1 MLGFCFAS
9 WASRIPY
16 IQQRLSLTE
25 GQFGFIL
32 LALPAGS
39 FVSLP
44 FAGFMV
50 AKYGSKKVLC
60 IVSTLYGLTLIAI
73 GLSANHIQLILSLF
87 CFGLIGN
94 AGNISVNTQ
103 AVGVELLYKKQ
114 IMATFHGMWS
124 LAGFAGAAAGI
135 LMNSLHL
142 VPYQHF
148 TIVCIIS
155 FIIIAVA
162 HRYLLPDVM
171 TSNEKTP
178 LFALPDKSLVV
189 LGLIA
194 FCCMLCEGTMF
205 DWSGIYFKKVVN
217 PSPALVG
224 AGYTA
229 FMSTMAASRFV
240 SDHFTNRYGF
250 KIIVK
255 ISGLTIMTGLLI
267 AVVFPYFYPV
277 LIGFLLVGAG
287 VSSIVPMVYSA
298 AGKSTK
304 MSPGKALASVS
315 TISFLGFLIGPPIIG
330 MIAGFSGLR
339 FSFALIAIV
348 GLCITL
354 LARLSRDRY

>member
-1 MLGFCFAS
+1 M
-9 WASRIPY
+9 
-16 IQQRLSLTE
+16 
-25 GQFGFIL
+25 
-32 LALPAGS
+32 
-39 FVSLP
+39 
-44 FAGFMV
+44 
-50 AKYGSKKVLC
+50 
-60 IVSTLYGLTLIAI
+60 LYGLILISI
-73 GLSANHIQLILSLF
+73 GLASTHLQLVFALF

-103 AVGVELLYKKQ
+103 AVGVEVLYKKQ

-124 LAGFAGAAAGI
+124 LAGFTGAAVGI

-148 TIVCIIS
+148 SIVCLIS
-155 FIIIAVA
+155 LIIIAVA
-162 HRYLLPDVM
+162 HSYLLPDTV
-171 TSNEKTP
+171 TVKDKTP
-178 LFALPDKSLVV
+178 LFAWPDKSLIV

-205 DWSGIYFKKVVN
+205 DWSGIYFKKVVQ

-229 FMSTMAASRFV
+229 FMSTMAASRFI
-240 SDHFTNRYGF
+240 SDYFTNRYGF

-255 ISGLTIMTGLLI
+255 ISGLTIMTGLLL
-267 AVVFPYFYPV
+267 AVVFPYFYPA
-277 LIGFLLVGAG
+277 LIGFLLVGVG

-304 MSPGKALASVS
+304 TSPGKALASVS

-339 FSFALIAIV
+339 FSFALIAFV
-348 GLCITL
+348 GLCVTI
-354 LARLSRDRY
+354 LARWSKDSY